1 MEESILGLNFKIS
14 PYSFFQT
21 NSKTVEKL
29 YEKVL
34 DYIDEIDVDTRNCT
48 IFDLFSGTGTI
59 GQIVSKKAEQVY
71 GIELVEEAVE
81 KANENVKR
89 NNITNAEFIAGDVFE
104 KLDEFDA
111 RGIIP
116 NIIILDPPR
125 AGVGEKT
132 INKLMK
138 YNVKNIIYVSCNPKT
153 FINDM
158 NVFQE
163 NGYKL
168 IKATPVD
175 MFPYTGHLEM
185 VALLSKLKSISI

>member
-1 MEESILGLNFKIS
+1 M
-14 PYSFFQT
+14 
-21 NSKTVEKL
+21 
-29 YEKVL
+29 
-34 DYIDEIDVDTRNCT
+34 
-48 IFDLFSGTGTI
+48 
-59 GQIVSKKAEQVY
+59 
-71 GIELVEEAVE
+71 
-81 KANENVKR
+81 KR
-89 NNITNAEFIAGDVFE
+89 NNINNAEFIAGDVFE

-116 NIIILDPPR
+116 DIIILDPPR

-175 MFPYTGHLEM
+175 MFPFTNHLEM
-185 VALLSKLKSISI
+185 VVLLSKLESISI